1 MRMRSA
7 SLPSNRLRIARA
19 AGACALALG
28 AASGASPAERPAPQA
43 EQKAGCLPRGDGYVK
58 ARVAGSFDAELDW
71 RDQEMECAG
80 AVRPDGGVRMRFS
93 GLEAS
98 GGRLV
103 LVLGIGAL
111 REGRNARLLPVN
123 VTLMREG
130 KGEFYSTQGE
140 DKCMLDE
147 VRQEPLVGVPHRSRS
162 YRVVARGA
170 CTEPARAVRGHGAV
184 LLSRFDVAGRIDF
197 ETEDA
202 ATDAELTAK
211 SP

>member
-7 SLPSNRLRIARA
+7 SILSSRICSVSAVIVCTLP
-19 AGACALALG
+19 LG
-28 AASGASPAERPAPQA
+28 AAGGVAAAGGAGPETAEAA
-43 EQKAGCLPRGDGYVK
+43 CLPSGDGYVK
-58 ARVAGSFDAELDW
+58 ARIAGALDAELNW
-71 RDQEMECAG
+71 RNADVECTG

-93 GLEAS
+93 GLDAAGS
-98 GGRLV
+98 RLV
-103 LVLGIGAL
+103 LVLGVAAL

-130 KGEFYSTQGE
+130 KGEFFSTQGE

-147 VRQEPLVGVPHRSRS
+147 VRQEPLVGIPHRSRS
-162 YRVVARGA
+162 YRVVVRGA

-184 LLSRFDVAGRIDF
+184 LLSRFDAAGRIDF

-202 ATDAELTAK
+202 AEDADLAAGGQ
-211 SP
+211 

>member
-7 SLPSNRLRIARA
+7 PLLYSRVRLLSALCACTLALTAGAVA
-19 AGACALALG
+19 AG
-28 AASGASPAERPAPQA
+28 ERSTPQT
-43 EQKAGCLPRGDGYVK
+43 EHKAGCLPRGDGYVK
-58 ARVAGSFDAELDW
+58 ARVAGAFEAELDW
-71 RDQEMECAG
+71 RDQDIECTG
-80 AVRPDGGVRMRFS
+80 AARPDGGVRMRFS
-93 GLEAS
+93 GLEAK

-147 VRQEPLVGVPHRSRS
+147 VRQEPLVGIPHRARS
-162 YRVVARGA
+162 YRVVVRGA
-170 CTEPARAVRGHGAV
+170 CTEPARAVRGQGAV
-184 LLSRFDVAGRIDF
+184 LLSRFDAAGRVDF
-197 ETEDA
+197 ETEDP
-202 ATDAELTAK
+202 TSDAELIAIA
-211 SP
+211 P

>member
-7 SLPSNRLRIARA
+7 SPPFSRLRIARA
-19 AGACALALG
+19 AAACALALG
-28 AASGASPAERPAPQA
+28 AASAAAPAERPEPQA
-43 EQKAGCLPRGDGYVK
+43 GQKEGCLPRGDGYVK
-58 ARVAGSFDAELDW
+58 ARIAGAFEAELDW
-71 RDQEMECAG
+71 RDQEMECTG

-93 GLEAS
+93 GPDAG

-170 CTEPARAVRGHGAV
+170 CTEPARAVRGQGAV
-184 LLSRFDVAGRIDF
+184 LLSRFDVAGRVDF

-202 ATDAELTAK
+202 TTDADLTAK
-211 SP
+211 TP

>member
-7 SLPSNRLRIARA
+7 FLLVDRFRMSRA
-19 AGACALALG
+19 AGAYALALA
-28 AASGASPAERPAPQA
+28 AASAACAADRSAPHA
-43 EQKAGCLPRGDGYVK
+43 APDAGCLPRGNGYVK
-58 ARVAGSFDAELDW
+58 ARVAGAFDAELDW
-71 RDQEMECAG
+71 RNEDMECTG

-93 GLEAS
+93 GLEA

-103 LVLGIGAL
+103 LVLGIGGL
-111 REGRNARLLPVN
+111 REGANARLLPVN

-147 VRQEPLVGVPHRSRS
+147 VRQEPLVGIPHRSRS

-170 CTEPARAVRGHGAV
+170 CTEPARAVRGAGAV

-197 ETEDA
+197 ESADSA
-202 ATDAELTAK
+202 SDAELTTNA
-211 SP
+211 P